1 MLRHL
6 QRPTTRG
13 EGWTL
18 AILGLFLYYQETGV
32 IALSSGDVAQQL
44 VQRGFGVSVK
54 HPRIILEKQRIF
66 DT

>member
-1 MLRHL
+1 
-6 QRPTTRG
+6 
-13 EGWTL
+13 L